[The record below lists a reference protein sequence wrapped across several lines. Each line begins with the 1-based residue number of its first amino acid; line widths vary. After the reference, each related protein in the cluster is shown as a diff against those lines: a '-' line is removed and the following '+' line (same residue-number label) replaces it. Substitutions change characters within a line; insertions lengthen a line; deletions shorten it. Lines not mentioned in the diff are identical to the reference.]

1 MSSSN
6 VTITPD
12 ILLDDGKV
20 MRNVLLFNKDI
31 KEWDPMVAYLDGDYY
46 YLFKAKVPENG
57 NIEEPG
63 IYIDRQTNEPLLAV
77 PSTDEEKKKYS
88 YNDKI
93 CSTSANEIIDKINRK
108 EVEVFIMPE
117 SSKAYCPEITE
128 DDDILKRLMKK
139 IIIDKGID
147 IDRFKT
153 RFVDKNA
160 LFNFKQVLKGT
171 NRVSM
176 LLFDRGLEAFN
187 LKYTII
193 VSEGP
198 GSPIAAPLAEPLIVS
213 SEDTHELNGKTM
225 KLEGMNDET

>member
-46 YLFKAKVPENG
+46 YLFKGKVPENG

-117 SSKAYCPEITE
+117 SSKVYCPEITE

-171 NRVSM
+171 NRLSM
-176 LLFDRGLEAFN
+176 LLFDRGIEAFN

-193 VSEGP
+193 VTEGP

>member
-31 KEWDPMVAYLDGDYY
+31 QEWDPMVAYLDGDYY
-46 YLFKAKVPENG
+46 YLFKGKVPENG

-171 NRVSM
+171 NRLSM
-176 LLFDRGLEAFN
+176 LLFDRGIEAFN

-193 VSEGP
+193 VTEGP

>member
-46 YLFKAKVPENG
+46 YLFKGKVPENG
-57 NIEEPG
+57 KIEEPG
-63 IYIDRQTNEPLLAV
+63 IYIDRQTNKPLLAV

-117 SSKAYCPEITE
+117 SSKAFCPEITE

-160 LFNFKQVLKGT
+160 LFNFKQVLKGN
-171 NRVSM
+171 NRLSM
-176 LLFDRGLEAFN
+176 LLFDRGIEAFN

-198 GSPIAAPLAEPLIVS
+198 GSPISIPLAEPLIVS

-225 KLEGMNDET
+225 KLEDLNNEA

>member
-31 KEWDPMVAYLDGDYY
+31 KEWDPMVAHLDGDYY
-46 YLFKAKVPENG
+46 YLFKGKVPENG

-171 NRVSM
+171 NRLSM
-176 LLFDRGLEAFN
+176 LLFDRGIEAFN

>member
-46 YLFKAKVPENG
+46 YLFKGKVPENG

-93 CSTSANEIIDKINRK
+93 CSTSANEIIDKINSK

-171 NRVSM
+171 NRLSM
-176 LLFDRGLEAFN
+176 LLFDRGIEAFN

-193 VSEGP
+193 VTEGP

-225 KLEGMNDET
+225 KLEGMNDEM

>member
-6 VTITPD
+6 IVITPD

-46 YLFKAKVPENG
+46 YLYKGKVPEDG
-57 NIEEPG
+57 NVTEPG
-63 IYIDRQTNEPLLAV
+63 IYIDRQMNEPLLAV
-77 PSTDEEKKKYS
+77 PTTDEEKKKFY

-93 CSTSANEIIDKINRK
+93 CSTTANDIVNKINNK

-128 DDDILKRLMKK
+128 DDDILKRLMKQV
-139 IIIDKGID
+139 IISKGID
-147 IDRFKT
+147 IDRYKA

-160 LFNFKQVLKGT
+160 LFNFKQVLKGN
-171 NRVSM
+171 NRLSM
-176 LLFDRGLEAFN
+176 LLFDRGVEAFN

-193 VSEGP
+193 IEEGP
-198 GSPIAAPLAEPLIVS
+198 GTPIAAPLTEPLIVS
-213 SEDTHELNGKTM
+213 SEDTHALNGKTM
-225 KLEGMNDET
+225 KLEEMNEDA

>member
-46 YLFKAKVPENG
+46 YLFKGKVPENG
-57 NIEEPG
+57 KIEEPG

-117 SSKAYCPEITE
+117 SSKAFCPEITE

-160 LFNFKQVLKGT
+160 LFNFKQVLKGN
-171 NRVSM
+171 NRLSM
-176 LLFDRGLEAFN
+176 LLFDRGIEAFN

-198 GSPIAAPLAEPLIVS
+198 GSPISIPLAEPLIVS

-225 KLEGMNDET
+225 KLEDLNNEA

>member
-46 YLFKAKVPENG
+46 YLFKGKVPENG

-117 SSKAYCPEITE
+117 SSKVYCPEITE

-171 NRVSM
+171 NRLSM
-176 LLFDRGLEAFN
+176 LLFDRGIEAFN

>member
-46 YLFKAKVPENG
+46 YLFKGKVPENG

-171 NRVSM
+171 NRLSM
-176 LLFDRGLEAFN
+176 LLFDRGIEAFN

-193 VSEGP
+193 VTEGP

>member
-46 YLFKAKVPENG
+46 YLFKGKVPENG

-128 DDDILKRLMKK
+128 DDDILKRL
-139 IIIDKGID
+139 
-147 IDRFKT
+147 T
-153 RFVDKNA
+153 RSVDKNA

-171 NRVSM
+171 NRLSM
-176 LLFDRGLEAFN
+176 LLFDRGIEAFN

-193 VSEGP
+193 VTEGP

>member
-46 YLFKAKVPENG
+46 YLFKGKVPENG

-171 NRVSM
+171 NRLSM
-176 LLFDRGLEAFN
+176 LLFDRGIEAFN

>member
-46 YLFKAKVPENG
+46 YLFKGKVPENG

-117 SSKAYCPEITE
+117 SSKAYCPEISE

-171 NRVSM
+171 NRLSM
-176 LLFDRGLEAFN
+176 LLFDRGIEAFN

>member
-46 YLFKAKVPENG
+46 YLFKGKVPENG
-57 NIEEPG
+57 KIEEPG

-117 SSKAYCPEITE
+117 SSKAFCPEITE

-160 LFNFKQVLKGT
+160 LFNFKQVLKGN
-171 NRVSM
+171 NRLSM
-176 LLFDRGLEAFN
+176 LLFDRGIEAFN

-193 VSEGP
+193 VTEGP
-198 GSPIAAPLAEPLIVS
+198 GSPISIPLAEPLIVS

-225 KLEGMNDET
+225 KLEDLNNEA

>member
-46 YLFKAKVPENG
+46 YLFKGKVPENG

>member
-46 YLFKAKVPENG
+46 YLFKGKVPENG
-57 NIEEPG
+57 KIEEPG

-117 SSKAYCPEITE
+117 SSKAFCPEITE

-160 LFNFKQVLKGT
+160 LFNFKQVLKGN
-171 NRVSM
+171 NRLSM
-176 LLFDRGLEAFN
+176 LLFDRGIEAFN

-198 GSPIAAPLAEPLIVS
+198 GSPISIPLVEPLIVS

-225 KLEGMNDET
+225 KLEDLNNEA

>member
-46 YLFKAKVPENG
+46 YLFKGKVPENG

-117 SSKAYCPEITE
+117 SSKAYCPEISE

-171 NRVSM
+171 NRLSM
-176 LLFDRGLEAFN
+176 LLFDRGIEAFN

-193 VSEGP
+193 VTEGP

>member
-46 YLFKAKVPENG
+46 YLFKGKVPENG

-139 IIIDKGID
+139 IIIDKGVD

-171 NRVSM
+171 NRLSM
-176 LLFDRGLEAFN
+176 LLFDRGIEAFN

-225 KLEGMNDET
+225 KLEGMNDEA

>member
-46 YLFKAKVPENG
+46 YLFKGKVPENG

-77 PSTDEEKKKYS
+77 PTTDEEKKKYS

-171 NRVSM
+171 NRLSM
-176 LLFDRGLEAFN
+176 LLFDRGIEAFN

>member
-46 YLFKAKVPENG
+46 YLFKGKVPENG

-171 NRVSM
+171 NRLSM
-176 LLFDRGLEAFN
+176 LLFDRGIEAFN
-187 LKYTII
+187 LKYTIVLEEDLGDPIGIPLSEPI
-193 VSEGP
+193 V
-198 GSPIAAPLAEPLIVS
+198 VS
-213 SEDTHELNGKTM
+213 SNDTHELNGRTM
-225 KLEGMNDET
+225 KFEDKDSE

>member
-6 VTITPD
+6 VAITPD

-46 YLFKAKVPENG
+46 YLFKGKVPENEK
-57 NIEEPG
+57 IEEPG

-77 PSTDEEKKKYS
+77 PSTNEEKKKYT

-93 CSTSANEIIDKINRK
+93 CSTSANEIINKINRK

-117 SSKAYCPEITE
+117 SSKAFCPEITE
-128 DDDILKRLMKK
+128 DDDILKRLMKQ

-147 IDRFKT
+147 IDRYKS

-160 LFNFKQVLKGT
+160 LFNFKQVLKGN
-171 NRVSM
+171 NRLSM
-176 LLFDRGLEAFN
+176 LLFDRGIEAFN

-198 GSPIAAPLAEPLIVS
+198 GSPIGVPLAESLIVS

-225 KLEGMNDET
+225 KLEDMNNEA

>member
-46 YLFKAKVPENG
+46 YLFKGKVPENG

-153 RFVDKNA
+153 RFIDKNA

-171 NRVSM
+171 NRLSM
-176 LLFDRGLEAFN
+176 LLFDRGIEAFN

>member
-46 YLFKAKVPENG
+46 YLFKGKVPENG
-57 NIEEPG
+57 NIKEPG

-171 NRVSM
+171 NRLSM
-176 LLFDRGLEAFN
+176 LLFDRGIEAFN

-193 VSEGP
+193 VTEGP

>member
-46 YLFKAKVPENG
+46 YLFKGKVPENG

-171 NRVSM
+171 NRLSM
-176 LLFDRGLEAFN
+176 LLFDRGIEAFN

-225 KLEGMNDET
+225 KLEGMNNET

>member
-46 YLFKAKVPENG
+46 YLFKGKVPENG

-171 NRVSM
+171 NRLSM

>member
-46 YLFKAKVPENG
+46 YLFKGKVPENG
-57 NIEEPG
+57 NIKEPG

-139 IIIDKGID
+139 IIIDKGLD

-171 NRVSM
+171 NRLSM
-176 LLFDRGLEAFN
+176 LLFDRGIEAFN

-193 VSEGP
+193 VTEGP

>member
-6 VTITPD
+6 VMITPD

-46 YLFKAKVPENG
+46 YLFKGKVPENG

-171 NRVSM
+171 NRLSM
-176 LLFDRGLEAFN
+176 LLFDRGIEAFN

>member
-46 YLFKAKVPENG
+46 YLFKGKVPENG

-63 IYIDRQTNEPLLAV
+63 ICIDRQTNEPLLAV

-171 NRVSM
+171 NRLSM
-176 LLFDRGLEAFN
+176 LLFDRGIEAFN

>member
-46 YLFKAKVPENG
+46 YLFKGKVPENG
-57 NIEEPG
+57 NIKEPG

-160 LFNFKQVLKGT
+160 LFNFKQVLKGN
-171 NRVSM
+171 NRLSM
-176 LLFDRGLEAFN
+176 LLFDRGIEAFN

-198 GSPIAAPLAEPLIVS
+198 GSPISIPLAEPLIVS

-225 KLEGMNDET
+225 KLEDLNNEA

>member
-46 YLFKAKVPENG
+46 YLFKGKVPENG

-77 PSTDEEKKKYS
+77 PTTDEEKKKYS

-171 NRVSM
+171 NRLSM
-176 LLFDRGLEAFN
+176 LLFDRGIEAFN

-193 VSEGP
+193 VTEGP

>member
-31 KEWDPMVAYLDGDYY
+31 KEWDPIVAYLDGDYY
-46 YLFKAKVPENG
+46 YLFKGKVPENG
-57 NIEEPG
+57 KIEEPG
-63 IYIDRQTNEPLLAV
+63 IYIDRQTNKPLLAV
-77 PSTDEEKKKYS
+77 PSTDDEKKKYS

-117 SSKAYCPEITE
+117 SSKAFCPEITE

-160 LFNFKQVLKGT
+160 LFNFKQVLKGN
-171 NRVSM
+171 NRLSM
-176 LLFDRGLEAFN
+176 LLFDRGIEAFN

-198 GSPIAAPLAEPLIVS
+198 GSPISIPLAEPLIVS

-225 KLEGMNDET
+225 KLEDLNNEA

>member
-31 KEWDPMVAYLDGDYY
+31 KERDPMVAYLDGDYY
-46 YLFKAKVPENG
+46 YLFKGKVPENG

-139 IIIDKGID
+139 IIIDKGNPASHI
-147 IDRFKT
+147 
-153 RFVDKNA
+153 
-160 LFNFKQVLKGT
+160 Q
-171 NRVSM
+171 
-176 LLFDRGLEAFN
+176 
-187 LKYTII
+187 
-193 VSEGP
+193 
-198 GSPIAAPLAEPLIVS
+198 
-213 SEDTHELNGKTM
+213 
-225 KLEGMNDET
+225 

>member
-12 ILLDDGKV
+12 ILIDDGKV

-46 YLFKAKVPENG
+46 YLFKGKVPENG

-171 NRVSM
+171 NRLSM
-176 LLFDRGLEAFN
+176 LLFDRGIEAFN

-193 VSEGP
+193 VTEGP

-225 KLEGMNDET
+225 KLEGINDET